1 MLFTILQ
8 ISLVALAVFVTYQLF
23 PRSKKRQPT
32 VVVPRERVYGLSS
45 NGPSQYAA
53 GRAPSPLQQRRAHQ
67 FAEAERPAP
76 LPHELLRY

>member
-23 PRSKKRQPT
+23 PRKKQTPP
-32 VVVPRERVYGLSS
+32 VVQIPRERVYGLYTKT
-45 NGPSQYAA
+45 PSQYAA

-67 FAEAERPAP
+67 FAEEDRPAP